1 MKKFRIRKI
10 LIANRGEIARRIL
23 RTCRTMGIRTV
34 AIFSEADRQTP
45 HVWEADEAYLVGPAK
60 AQESYLNIE
69 RIIAIARQA
78 QVDAIHPGY
87 GFLSENAAFATAVTD
102 AGIHFIGPS
111 PQSIAIMGNKITAKQ
126 AVIPFEVPLIP
137 GTEEAIHDPG
147 EGLKWA
153 ERIGYP
159 VLIKAAAGG
168 GGKGMRMVNESADFA
183 AQFERAVSEAQSAF
197 GDGSVFIEKYALQPK
212 HIEVQILADQYGNT
226 IHLGERECSIQ
237 RRHQKVVEESP
248 SPVVDASLREK
259 LGAAAVQVARS
270 CQYTGA
276 GTVEFILDGHKQFY
290 FLEMNT
296 RLQVEHPVTEMV
308 TGVDLVAWQIRIA
321 EGEPLTLEQETI
333 HPSGH
338 AIELRVYAEDPSN
351 QFMPSPGTLDGY
363 SIPKGSGIRVD
374 DAYVQGNAVS
384 LYYDPMIAKLIAFG
398 KDRPEAIQ
406 RLLDAVAN
414 YRIEGVVTTLSFAP
428 FLLHHPAF
436 LDGSFDTNF
445 ISTYFKD
452 QESLPPWLA
461 HTAAVLYDRERS
473 RLRLPGM
480 A

>member
-1 MKKFRIRKI
+1 
-10 LIANRGEIARRIL
+10 
-23 RTCRTMGIRTV
+23 MGIRTV

-183 AQFERAVSEAQSAF
+183 AQVNHPIRNGVATASQCHSPSVSSQRSVSAF
-197 GDGSVFIEKYALQPK
+197 NV
-212 HIEVQILADQYGNT
+212 V
-226 IHLGERECSIQ
+226 CSMRQ
-237 RRHQKVVEESP
+237 
-248 SPVVDASLREK
+248 
-259 LGAAAVQVARS
+259 
-270 CQYTGA
+270 
-276 GTVEFILDGHKQFY
+276 
-290 FLEMNT
+290 
-296 RLQVEHPVTEMV
+296 
-308 TGVDLVAWQIRIA
+308 
-321 EGEPLTLEQETI
+321 
-333 HPSGH
+333 
-338 AIELRVYAEDPSN
+338 PSN
-351 QFMPSPGTLDGY
+351 RNGA
-363 SIPKGSGIRVD
+363 IKGSAGRPFPRRSHL
-374 DAYVQGNAVS
+374 S
-384 LYYDPMIAKLIAFG
+384 LTRRCGGRSAGLVWYAGF
-398 KDRPEAIQ
+398 
-406 RLLDAVAN
+406 VA
-414 YRIEGVVTTLSFAP
+414 P
-428 FLLHHPAF
+428 
-436 LDGSFDTNF
+436 
-445 ISTYFKD
+445 
-452 QESLPPWLA
+452 
-461 HTAAVLYDRERS
+461 
-473 RLRLPGM
+473 
-480 A
+480 